1 MVAQQLVVIL
11 VLSQEEMSPSPS
23 GSPWILNLAIPLKM
37 DVTCECFKEDH
48 MNSVQ
53 FSSVQSL
60 SRVRLF
66 ATP

>member
-1 MVAQQLVVIL
+1 MVAQQLIMIL

-23 GSPWILNLAIPLKM
+23 GSPWILNLAMPLTM

-53 FSSVQSL
+53 FSSVQL
-60 SRVRLF
+60 LNHVLF